1 MLVHPNGSPQTGGAR
16 RSRLRGMVVCP
27 QFLER
32 HATRFGTIWQ
42 SSYGRDAESV
52 AA

>member
-27 QFLER
+27 RFHER
-32 HATRFGTIWQ
+32 YATGIGIIWQ
-42 SSYGRDAESV
+42 SSSGRDPESV